1 MEVTLKLGMSLQNHV
16 PAKDLPYVESGA
28 PHRSPKEH
36 RRFSRPWKSSDL
48 ILQVADRE
56 IHVHRAV
63 LMVCS
68 PVFEA
73 MLSSEFKEKSAKKI
87 PLPGKDATEI
97 EQMLQGIYPDEDLWI
112 SKENCL
118 FLLKLST
125 EYQIDRL
132 KTRCKEYLSYWRRDG
147 MNIDEAVEVIIVS
160 QNYSVE
166 KWIVERCVDQFVSQ
180 TDKKW
185 VQLQKHKR
193 FSELEPATV
202 KHITEERV
210 DYLERILNIGVTF
223 QFGDECAEEKS
234 ELKAIPMFNC
244 RRCESVDDI
253 RNNFRV

>member
-1 MEVTLKLGMSLQNHV
+1 MALMNLVPGIHV
-16 PAKDLPYVESGA
+16 PLCEPCA
-28 PHRSPKEH
+28 PQRSPQGH
-36 RRFSRPWKSSDL
+36 QRFSRPWKSSDL
-48 ILQVADRE
+48 ILQVEDRE
-56 IHVHRAV
+56 FHVHRAV

-97 EQMLQGIYPDEDLWI
+97 EQLLQGIYPDQDLWI

-132 KTRCKEYLSYWRRDG
+132 KTRCEEYLSHWCGDG
-147 MNIDEAVEVIIVS
+147 MNMDEAIEVIIVS
-160 QNYSVE
+160 QKYSVKE
-166 KWIVERCVDQFVSQ
+166 WIVEQCVDKFVSQ

-193 FSELEPATV
+193 FSELEPAMV
-202 KHITEERV
+202 KHISEERM
-210 DYLERILNIGVTF
+210 DYLEQRLNGGVTWR
-223 QFGDECAEEKS
+223 QLALPLGRKYG
-234 ELKAIPMFNC
+234 
-244 RRCESVDDI
+244 SVNMS
-253 RNNFRV
+253 NNFRV